1 VNIVNNNH
9 YKDIV
14 MSRNSNTMN
23 MQFENHTL
31 QRYSEVDLLST
42 DGRIGSKRYFLYS
55 VLLPF
60 ILFWSFASIAGVLV
74 HMGSVA
80 TLASYAVL
88 GLAIMAMF
96 FILVRLTIQR
106 CHDFNKSGWLAVLA
120 LIPFANI
127 VFALIPGTN
136 GLNQYGEVPEPA
148 NKLTNILFYLLVTVL
163 LALVTFLVYQLLN
176 GELLHTALDK
186 IISL

>member
-1 VNIVNNNH
+1 
-9 YKDIV
+9 

-31 QRYSEVDLLST
+31 QRYSEVDLFST

-60 ILFWSFASIAGVLV
+60 IIFWSLASIAGVLTY
-74 HMGSVA
+74 MGSAA
-80 TLASYAVL
+80 TLASYAIL
-88 GLAIMAMF
+88 GVAIIAML

-106 CHDFNKSGWLAVLA
+106 CHDFNKSGWLAILA
-120 LIPFANI
+120 VVPFSNI
-127 VFALIPGTN
+127 IFALIPGTN

-148 NKLTNILFYLLVTVL
+148 NKLTNILFYLLIAALTAMTAFL
-163 LALVTFLVYQLLN
+163 LYQLFN
-176 GELLHTALDK
+176 GD
-186 IISL
+186 IINSAMQRWFTF